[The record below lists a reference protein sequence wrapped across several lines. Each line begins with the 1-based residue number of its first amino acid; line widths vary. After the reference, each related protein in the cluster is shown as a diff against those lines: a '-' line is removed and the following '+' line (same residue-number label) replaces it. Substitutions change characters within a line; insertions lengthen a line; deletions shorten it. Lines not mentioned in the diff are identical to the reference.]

1 MLGTYS
7 PQTISLTPALGWNNY
22 YERSNLKQK
31 ELAKKGVIFLIL
43 SYHVSK
49 TENYIFTKQ

>member
-22 YERSNLKQK
+22 YERSNLQQHKLVKK
-31 ELAKKGVIFLIL
+31 EVSFLIL
-43 SYHVSK
+43 SYYVSK
-49 TENYIFTKQ
+49 TENYIFTK